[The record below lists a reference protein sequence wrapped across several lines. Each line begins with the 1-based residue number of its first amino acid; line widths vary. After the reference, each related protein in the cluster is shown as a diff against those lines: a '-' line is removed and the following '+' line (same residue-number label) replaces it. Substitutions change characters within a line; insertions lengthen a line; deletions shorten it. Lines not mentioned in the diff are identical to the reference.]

1 MVYLESLVSDTFHDT
16 KGGPPQ
22 RGTPGRPS
30 DKVQKKIKNYAGI
43 FRYIMRK
50 THWIMWE
57 I

>member
-22 RGTPGRPS
+22 GGTPGRPS